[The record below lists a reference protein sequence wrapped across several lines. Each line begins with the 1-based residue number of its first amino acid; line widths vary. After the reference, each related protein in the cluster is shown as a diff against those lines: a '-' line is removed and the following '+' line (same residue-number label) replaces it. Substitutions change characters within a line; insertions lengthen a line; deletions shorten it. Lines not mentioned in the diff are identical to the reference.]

1 MKTTGIIVT
10 KKKPLQ
16 FNGTKWHVKHAK
28 RNSVQRNKRLKTVLS
43 AQKPET
49 LAFKGEKYQR
59 QPLSWETINTFLCE
73 TLYLNK

>member
-43 AQKPET
+43 AQKRNT
-49 LAFKGEKYQR
+49 SFREKYQR
-59 QPLSWETINTFLCE
+59 QQLSWETINTFLLE
-73 TLYLNK
+73 TL